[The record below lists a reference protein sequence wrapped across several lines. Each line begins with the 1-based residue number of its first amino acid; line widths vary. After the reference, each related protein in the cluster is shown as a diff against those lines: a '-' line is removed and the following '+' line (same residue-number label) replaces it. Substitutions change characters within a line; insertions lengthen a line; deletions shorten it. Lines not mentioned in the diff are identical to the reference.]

1 MVEPENLILTMLRRL
16 DEKFDRVIDD
26 VRDLKAR
33 VTALDEGQAAL
44 QHGMASIT
52 EGMAGIHRRID
63 RVDSRLERIERRLDL
78 VDVK

>member
-16 DEKFDRVIDD
+16 DEKCDRVIDD

-52 EGMAGIHRRID
+52 ERAWPVFIDGSIGWIRGLNESSAGLI
-63 RVDSRLERIERRLDL
+63 SST
-78 VDVK
+78 